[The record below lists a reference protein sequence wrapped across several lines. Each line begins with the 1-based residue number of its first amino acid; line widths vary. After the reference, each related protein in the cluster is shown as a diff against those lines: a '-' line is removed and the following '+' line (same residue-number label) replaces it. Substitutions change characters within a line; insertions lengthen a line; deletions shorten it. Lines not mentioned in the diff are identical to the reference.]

1 MGYKEIPSN
10 SALRR
15 TEARR
20 ARDRAVDEELNA
32 LAGAALAQLDADS
45 ERQKSYEEVVA
56 ERDEA
61 VRKYD
66 ALRLRVINAPRSTAV
81 GPISSSADTLAVLG
95 TVRAPGTYAIVCL
108 ERDEILREDANE
120 DDRCG

>member
-10 SALRR
+10 FALG

-20 ARDRAVDEELNA
+20 ARDRVVDEELNA

-45 ERQKSYEEVVA
+45 SRQKSYEEVVV

-61 VRKYD
+61 VRKYR
-66 ALRLRVINAPRSTAV
+66 ALQMRVINAPRSVAV
-81 GPISSSADTLAVLG
+81 GPISSSVNTLTVLG
-95 TVRAPGTYAIVCL
+95 NVRAPGTYGIVLL
-108 ERDEILREDANE
+108 ERDEILRGGTDEDN
-120 DDRCG
+120 R